1 MRRDFALHLPVILLS
16 EIGSVKMDNGM
27 DMSLDDYDEATAMFY
42 SIDCVTPK
50 LFGKEH
56 YHITEIISSGTEHII
71 NAPIEVVRTTLDLW
85 RDVSEIGGEVLLE
98 RLDDGKYVNKICY
111 ILDRE
116 DEQKKQ

>member
-56 YHITEIISSGTEHII
+56 
-71 NAPIEVVRTTLDLW
+71 
-85 RDVSEIGGEVLLE
+85 
-98 RLDDGKYVNKICY
+98 
-111 ILDRE
+111 
-116 DEQKKQ
+116 